1 MVGLALIAL
10 LSAGSGI
17 ATAAPGPAKV
27 EVRNELGGVVGA
39 VIAGGDGIELAMAR
53 IRTGRADDA
62 KPWSMVV
69 GAGTYGD
76 ALVDEP
82 NLAISAEPGAKVTI
96 SGIGAADN
104 TGKGCLDIRRGA
116 VSVDSIG
123 CRGQALNGIQVVLPA
138 SEGGVALRN
147 IVVEQVG
154 ANGIEV
160 SGGQGILIQNP
171 TITAAGNTGIT
182 FIRTNGPGPYRIEG
196 GTVRQSKQIGI
207 DLHDDARNTQIAGVT
222 VEANVKYGILSN
234 DAGSSDLLIDGS
246 RIVRNGTGVS
256 FGAGSLRQAITN
268 SEVTANSG
276 SGILLGA
283 GTGFVVRGIR
293 FDGSNGG
300 GDMRFSAD
308 NRAGG
313 AYDGLTFL
321 DTVMAFPGEPRGVI
335 LSASTAASRAG
346 LVPIPPG
353 FVNLGRFI
361 RVRDIGSPNT
371 STVTLRFA
379 FAPGDL
385 APTRTGSVQVYEED
399 RPGNGAIWQVVPGT
413 AADPAGPIQITL
425 SDSQIASGSDAR
437 YATYAPIGTSNAP
450 PALRLIEPRAGGI
463 TFGRD
468 VDVTAAVADDE
479 ALPAGQ
485 PVLIVDGKPM
495 PGLRLAGGI
504 ARWTTFPIP
513 VGPHAATITVTDSRG
528 LQARADWQFTVRNG
542 RPGIALTRANP
553 GPGEV
558 VRNRQ
563 VILLRVPLRD
573 DLAPRRLRV
582 RLRVDGERT
591 TVKNRRGYAVARLR
605 DLGPGV
611 HRVVLTVRD
620 AQGSARQ
627 RVWRFRVRGG

>member
-1 MVGLALIAL
+1 MFAL
-10 LSAGSGI
+10 LAAGSGV
-17 ATAAPGPAKV
+17 ASAAPGPGKV
-27 EVRNELGGVVGA
+27 EVHNELGAVVGA

-62 KPWSMVV
+62 KPWSIVI
-69 GAGTYGD
+69 GAGVYGD
-76 ALVDEP
+76 ALIDEP

-104 TGKGCLDIRRGA
+104 TGKGCLDIKRGA
-116 VSVDSIG
+116 VTVDSIG
-123 CRGQALNGIQVVLPA
+123 CRGQALNGIQVALPG
-138 SEGGVALRN
+138 SEGGVALKN
-147 IVVEQVG
+147 VVIEQVG

-171 TITAAGNTGIT
+171 TVTAAGNTGIT
-182 FIRTNGPGPYRIEG
+182 FIRTNGPGPYRVEG
-196 GTVRQSKQIGI
+196 GVVRQSKAIGI

-222 VEANVKYGILSN
+222 VEGNVKYGILSN
-234 DAGSSDLLIDGS
+234 DAGSSDLAIDGS

-256 FGAGSLRQAITN
+256 FGAGSLRQSITN
-268 SEVTANSG
+268 SEVTANTG
-276 SGILLGA
+276 AGILLGA

-300 GDMRFSAD
+300 GDLRFSTD
-308 NRAGG
+308 TRAGG
-313 AYDGLTFL
+313 VYDGLTFL
-321 DTVMAFPGEPRGVI
+321 DTAMALPGEPRGVI
-335 LSASTAASRAG
+335 LSSSTAAARPS

-379 FAPGDL
+379 FTAADL
-385 APTRTGSVQVYEED
+385 VSTRTGSVQVYEED
-399 RPGNGAIWQVVPGT
+399 RPGNGAIWQLVPGT
-413 AADPAGPIQITL
+413 VADPAGPIQVTL

-450 PALRLIEPRAGGI
+450 PALRLIEPRAGGVS
-463 TFGRD
+463 FGRD
-468 VDVTAAVADDE
+468 VDITAAVSDDE

-485 PVLIVDGKPM
+485 PVLTVDGKPIS
-495 PGLRLAGGI
+495 GLQLAGGI
-504 ARWTTFPIP
+504 ARWKTFPIP
-513 VGPHAATITVTDSRG
+513 EGPHGATITVTDSRG
-528 LQARADWQFTVRNG
+528 LQARADWQFTVKNG

-573 DLAPRRLRV
+573 DLAPKRLRV
-582 RLRVDGERT
+582 RLRVDGERII
-591 TVKNRRGYAVARLR
+591 VKNRRGYAVARLR
-605 DLGPGV
+605 GIGPGV

-620 AQGSARQ
+620 GQGSARQ
-627 RVWRFRVRGG
+627 KVWRFRVRGG